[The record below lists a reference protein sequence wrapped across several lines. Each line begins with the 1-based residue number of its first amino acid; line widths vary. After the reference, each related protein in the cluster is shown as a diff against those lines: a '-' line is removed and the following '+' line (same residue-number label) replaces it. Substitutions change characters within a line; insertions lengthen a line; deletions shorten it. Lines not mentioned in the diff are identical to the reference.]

1 MRFPVLG
8 RWEDAETG
16 EVLLEHLHVAGNFWQ
31 RFRGLQFAPPLEP
44 ECGLLLRNCR
54 SVHTM
59 WMRFSIDLIFLSE
72 DLQILETR
80 IGVKP
85 WRVVIPNGK
94 GVAHV
99 IEVVARNQTHL
110 AEGTRT
116 RIEKDPASPQPVSE
130 RSPQIHTGSPLPA
143 SGRGAGGE
151 GLWKLEE

>member
-59 WMRFSIDLIFLSE
+59 WMRFPIDVVFLS
-72 DLQILETR
+72 DSLEIR
-80 IGVKP
+80 EVRNRVNP
-85 WRVVIPNGK
+85 WNLVIPRTK
-94 GVAHV
+94 DAAHV
-99 IEVVARNQTHL
+99 IEMQAGNDHRLQVGARTVFRPL
-110 AEGTRT
+110 A
-116 RIEKDPASPQPVSE
+116 SHV
-130 RSPQIHTGSPLPA
+130 
-143 SGRGAGGE
+143 
-151 GLWKLEE
+151 